1 MELIGTCEFLEDS
14 VREAEQQAQTVP
26 YEQAL
31 TMLNTLPFIQNVQ
44 ETAQP
49 EANQSAVKV
58 HIQNKPV
65 WLMLDMLYL
74 DQVFS
79 QNINGKGDVIIADS
93 GGINDRKEDLQSF
106 IVCSAPLFDD
116 GLTEKMSALLIFKS
130 LNTNADF
137 SAVIEQTRRLLD
149 QQSNECDMISFNLK
163 NISCTLLTF
172 EDETVYKQAVEEIR
186 AHFKGAYHLTD
197 SSATTQIKDLHKF
210 LAGYLSDLNLANEQS
225 TGDGHVVK
233 VIKDYIADNYQ
244 QNITL
249 SDLAEITYLHTTYIS
264 KLFKKETGENIS
276 DYILNF
282 RMKKAK
288 KLLLNPKY
296 KIYEV
301 AEMTGFNDAKYFG
314 NVFKSMVGMTPKEY
328 RKGDE

>member
-58 HIQNKPV
+58 QIHEKPV

-116 GLTEKMSALLIFKS
+116 GLT
-130 LNTNADF
+130 
-137 SAVIEQTRRLLD
+137 
-149 QQSNECDMISFNLK
+149 
-163 NISCTLLTF
+163 
-172 EDETVYKQAVEEIR
+172 
-186 AHFKGAYHLTD
+186 
-197 SSATTQIKDLHKF
+197 
-210 LAGYLSDLNLANEQS
+210 
-225 TGDGHVVK
+225 VVK
-233 VIKDYIADNYQ
+233 YIDRQDVLNDVIYWGDLSLRVTLIMIIA
-244 QNITL
+244 
-249 SDLAEITYLHTTYIS
+249 
-264 KLFKKETGENIS
+264 
-276 DYILNF
+276 
-282 RMKKAK
+282 
-288 KLLLNPKY
+288 
-296 KIYEV
+296 
-301 AEMTGFNDAKYFG
+301 
-314 NVFKSMVGMTPKEY
+314 SMSWSIRPIG
-328 RKGDE
+328 